1 VQTVESH
8 FSLASWGQICYNE
21 SIKETERVE
30 TVWQIGKTK
39 FTFDLLNPFKSANI
53 HYKQSERKEPIMATQ
68 ANYTTELT
76 AQIIDQY
83 QEGVD
88 IEQIASSIDK
98 SVRSVRSKLVR
109 EGVYVAQPKAK
120 SAKVQGPTKKE
131 LLRELENTG
140 FDVAGFEG
148 ATKDAINRLIAIAN

>member
-1 VQTVESH
+1 M
-8 FSLASWGQICYNE
+8 
-21 SIKETERVE
+21 
-30 TVWQIGKTK
+30 WQIGKTK

-53 HYKQSERKEPIMATQ
+53 TYKQSERKEPIMAQ
-68 ANYTTELT
+68 ANYSAEMT
-76 AQIIDQY
+76 AQIISDY
-83 QEGVD
+83 QNGQSVED
-88 IEQIASSIDK
+88 IAASVEK

-109 EGVYVAQPKAK
+109 EGVYIATPKAK